1 MSATVEQS
9 QETNPLEGLSKTQR
23 LAAFLTLVGP
33 EVASGILREL
43 DERDVEV
50 ISGEM
55 AKLGFISVSMQRAL
69 LEEFSSMTVDAVA
82 SLHGGPDVART
93 VLEKSYGSY
102 RANEVISRIAPSR
115 PRSIDTTILRE
126 IQPRQL
132 ANILRREMP
141 QTWALVVSYLEPTK
155 CAEVLT
161 LVSPD
166 LRADIVERIANIEPV
181 SSEIAQQVFTFLRNR
196 AAQRGPQDV
205 ATSGGTQL
213 LADILNNLDDALS
226 QQILSTLEERNPDL
240 SRSIKKLLF
249 TFDDLADLDKGAIAR
264 VLREVDFHLLAVAL
278 KTASDELKN
287 IIFNTLSKRASE
299 TIKEEI
305 QYMPP
310 VKLSEVEKAQ
320 DSILEIVRNLAAS
333 GEITLPGRDG
343 ESETV

>member
-1 MSATVEQS
+1 MAEETQAVEG
-9 QETNPLEGLSKTQR
+9 NPLANLNKTQR
-23 LAAFLTLVGP
+23 LAAFLTVVGSD
-33 EVASGILREL
+33 VASGILKEL
-43 DERDVEV
+43 DEADVEAV
-50 ISGEM
+50 TAEM
-55 AKLGFISVSMQRAL
+55 AKLGFVSVPMQRAL
-69 LEEFSSMTVDAVA
+69 LEEFSGMAVDAVA
-82 SLHGGPDVART
+82 SLHGGPEIARSL
-93 VLEKSYGSY
+93 LEKSYGSY
-102 RANEVISRIAPSR
+102 RANEVISRIAPTR
-115 PRSIDTTILRE
+115 PRSIDTTVLRE

-141 QTWALVVSYLEPTK
+141 QTWALVLSYLEPNK

-161 LVSPD
+161 LVQPD

-181 SSEIAQQVFTFLRNR
+181 TSEIAQQVFTFLRHR
-196 AAQRGPQDV
+196 AAQRAPQDV

-226 QQILSTLEERNPDL
+226 QQILSALEERNPDL

-249 TFDDLADLDKGAIAR
+249 TFDDLAELDKNSISR

-278 KTASDELKN
+278 KTASDKLKQ
-287 IIFNTLSKRASE
+287 IIFSTLSKRASE

-320 DSILEIVRNLAAS
+320 DSILEVVRNLAAN

-343 ESETV
+343 GGETV